1 MNTHDQNQS
10 QEQVF
15 CKSFDVTLEFSLLPV
30 LFVIL
35 ASMMFYWMLF

>member
-10 QEQVF
+10 QEQVI
-15 CKSFDVTLEFSLLPV
+15 CKSFDVTLGFSLLPV

-35 ASMMFYWMLF
+35 TTMLFYWMLF